1 MIYVMLQGKDKSHL
15 QLVLEMLG
23 VMDVMELERRMIG
36 QNHIHS
42 VKIMYVSL
50 LISVPIVADLE
61 YAK

>member
-1 MIYVMLQGKDKSHL
+1 MLQAKDKSHL
-15 QLVLEMLG
+15 QLVLEIWNA
-23 VMDVMELERRMIG
+23 MDVRELERRMIG

-61 YAK
+61 YAR